1 MFRRYRPNMYSNCVL
16 INGILIN
23 YFSLYINYTYRIL
36 NCAFKRLPS
45 SLSNFGCF
53 KNQHKRRKLLKFHH
67 WVAKQVIFLTAFDH
81 LPLGWSF
88 WTTTQK
94 KTRNSIIRVPQAYFS
109 LSYFQWLFFTF
120 LKKQKKKKELC
131 ISNLAFWPCRTCL
144 NNRI

>member
-81 LPLGWSF
+81 LPLGWSV

-94 KTRNSIIRVPQAYFS
+94 KHVIQSYACPKLIS
-109 LSYFQWLFFTF
+109 LSLISNDFSSPFF
-120 LKKQKKKKELC
+120 LKKKKKELC
-131 ISNLAFWPCRTCL
+131 IPNLAFWPCRTV
-144 NNRI
+144 